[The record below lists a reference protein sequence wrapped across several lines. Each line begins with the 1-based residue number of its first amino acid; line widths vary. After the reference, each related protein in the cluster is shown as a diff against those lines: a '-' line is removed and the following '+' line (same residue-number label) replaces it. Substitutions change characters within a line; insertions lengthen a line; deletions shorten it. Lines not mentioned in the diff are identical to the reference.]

1 MGLSVFRERR
11 ALSFFECPL
20 LPMKALCCAGLL
32 LMSMAGSLVPMHAWA
47 RADAVA
53 ESSHPTGTAKVASKP
68 VAKRLCRMPR
78 RALRPTQKSS
88 GKTTRRK
95 HADAI
100 AAPLPTPRLDLSL
113 PLSMVG
119 GLQPGSAS
127 EAQLHRPLLPAMF
140 GEKPKEESPFQ
151 LNGRLL
157 SNEMQLQLRNDSRQ
171 DVEGAAIEFEF
182 KQ

>member
-1 MGLSVFRERR
+1 
-11 ALSFFECPL
+11 
-20 LPMKALCCAGLL
+20 MKALCCAGLL

-53 ESSHPTGTAKVASKP
+53 ESSHPAATAKVASKP
-68 VAKRLCRMPR
+68 VAKGAAPHANAGLAP
-78 RALRPTQKSS
+78 AKSS
-88 GKTTRRK
+88 GKTTSRK
-95 HADAI
+95 HADVI
-100 AAPLPTPRLDLSL
+100 AAPLPKPRLDLSL

-119 GLQPGSAS
+119 QLQPGSAS
-127 EAQLHRPLLPAMF
+127 DAQLHRPLLPAMF

-171 DVEGAAIEFEF
+171 EVEGAAIEFQF

>member
-1 MGLSVFRERR
+1 
-11 ALSFFECPL
+11 
-20 LPMKALCCAGLL
+20 MKALCCAGLL
-32 LMSMAGSLVPMHAWA
+32 LMSMAGSLVPVHAWA

-68 VAKRLCRMPR
+68 VAKEAVPH
-78 RALRPTQKSS
+78 AKAGSASTQKSS

>member
-1 MGLSVFRERR
+1 M
-11 ALSFFECPL
+11 SFFECPL

-32 LMSMAGSLVPMHAWA
+32 LMSMAGSLVPMQAWA
-47 RADAVA
+47 RADAAAAAPLVA
-53 ESSHPTGTAKVASKP
+53 ESSHSAGNPKVASKP
-68 VAKRLCRMPR
+68 VPKGSVPHAK
-78 RALRPTQKSS
+78 AGSASAQKSS
-88 GKTTRRK
+88 GKSAKRK
-95 HADAI
+95 HADVI
-100 AAPLPTPRLDLSL
+100 ATPLPTPRLDLSL
-113 PLSMVG
+113 PIGMVS

-127 EAQLHRPLLPAMF
+127 DVQLHRPLLPAMF